1 VFNFTFS
8 ILCRETSKEATYLH
22 PYAAD
27 TPSYV
32 IHYVSTLLHHYIP
45 VRRIVLEI
53 FGIYFARA
61 QRVLR
66 ARAPS
71 PLEGRGG
78 EDMQDQLYGKAI
90 NSLRVRVL

>member
-66 ARAPS
+66 ARAPL
-71 PLEGRGG
+71 PLVGF
-78 EDMQDQLYGKAI
+78 
-90 NSLRVRVL
+90 

>member
-1 VFNFTFS
+1 MALSRRSRRDDCHRSVLNVVTQLSQF
-8 ILCRETSKEATYLH
+8 IGH
-22 PYAAD
+22 D
-27 TPSYV
+27 V
-32 IHYVSTLLHHYIP
+32 I
-45 VRRIVLEI
+45 RRFLFLRHFVLEI